1 MMSISCGIRATFKA
15 TTVRK
20 RPVKAFDYSFATLL
34 KRALTGQ
41 MGWQHAWRSPRPRAS
56 YDVVIIGGG
65 GHGLATAY
73 YLAKQHSVTSVA
85 VLEKGWLG
93 GGNTG
98 RNTTN
103 VRSDYL
109 FPESAALYDLALHLY
124 EGLAREINF
133 NIMLSQR
140 GWLTLIHDQ
149 HQMQAAQ
156 HKANWLACNGVDG
169 ELIDKYQLRRM
180 LPHLNGDDDARYPVL
195 GAFRQKR
202 GGTIRHD
209 AVAWG
214 YARAADRLGV
224 DIIQNCEVTGFE
236 KSGERIFAIRTS
248 QGRIA
253 CDRVGM
259 AVAGNS
265 SVLAEMA
272 GFRLPVTSHSL
283 QAMVSEPIKPI
294 LDHVV
299 ISPETG
305 VYINQTQKGELVMG
319 GVLDLYQSYAQCG
332 NFPTIEKVVT
342 AAVEMFPIFG
352 QLRLMRHWAG
362 TVDIVPDSSPIL
374 GSTPLENLYI
384 NCGWGTGGFKA
395 IPAGGLLLA
404 HSLGTGRTH
413 PLAAKFGLD
422 RFRSNHLLDEGAAS
436 GIAH

>member
-1 MMSISCGIRATFKA
+1 VNPS
-15 TTVRK
+15 
-20 RPVKAFDYSFATLL
+20 DYSFLGLL
-34 KRALTGQ
+34 KRAAAGPQ
-41 MGWQHAWRSPRPRAS
+41 GWRPAWRSAAPCTS

-73 YLAKQHSVTSVA
+73 YLAKRYGITRVA

-103 VRSDYL
+103 VRSDYM
-109 FPESAALYDLALHLY
+109 FPESVAIYDLALRLY

-140 GWLTLIHDQ
+140 GWLTLIHNQ
-149 HQMQAAQ
+149 HQMESAQ
-156 HKANWLACNGVDG
+156 HKSNWLACNGVDG
-169 ELIDKYQLRRM
+169 EIIGRDEARRM
-180 LPHLNGDDDARYPVL
+180 LPELSRCESVRFPVL
-195 GAFRQKR
+195 GAFLQRR

-214 YARAADRLGV
+214 LARAADRLGV
-224 DIIQNCEVTGFE
+224 DIIESCEATGFE
-236 KSGERIFAIRTS
+236 KHNGRINAVLTTR
-248 QGRIA
+248 GRIA

-259 AVAGNS
+259 AVAGHS
-265 SVLAEMA
+265 TVLAEKA
-272 GFRLPVTSHSL
+272 GFRLPVTSHAL

-299 ISPETG
+299 ISPATG

-319 GVLDLYQSYAQCG
+319 GVLDLYQSYAQRG
-332 NFPTIEKVVT
+332 TFPTIEKVIT
-342 AAVEMFPIFG
+342 GAVEMFPIFG
-352 QLRLMRHWAG
+352 QLRLMRHWSG
-362 TVDIVPDSSPIL
+362 IVDIVPDSSPIL
-374 GSTPLENLYI
+374 GPTPIENLFI

-404 HSLGTGRTH
+404 HSLATGRTH
-413 PLAAKFGLD
+413 PLAERFGLD
-422 RFRSNHLLDEGAAS
+422 RFCSNRLIDEGAAA

>member
-1 MMSISCGIRATFKA
+1 
-15 TTVRK
+15 
-20 RPVKAFDYSFATLL
+20 VKLRSNPSHRSFFANKELFLVNSLDYSFLTLL

-41 MGWQHAWRSPRPRAS
+41 RGWQPAWRSADPRAS
-56 YDVVIIGGG
+56 YDVIIIGGG

-73 YLAKQHSVTSVA
+73 YLAKQYGITRVA

-103 VRSDYL
+103 VRSDYM
-109 FPESAALYDLALHLY
+109 FPASAAVYDLALRLY
-124 EGLAREINF
+124 EGLARDINF

-140 GWLTLIHDQ
+140 GWLTLIHNQ
-149 HQMQAAQ
+149 HQRESAQ
-156 HKANWLACNGVDG
+156 HKVNWLACNGVDG
-169 ELIDKYQLRRM
+169 EIIGREEVRRM
-180 LPHLNGDDDARYPVL
+180 LPHLNWGENARYPVQ
-195 GAFRQKR
+195 GAFLQKR

-209 AVAWG
+209 AVTWG
-214 YARAADRLGV
+214 FARAADRLGV

-236 KSGERIFAIRTS
+236 KSGERIDAVLTTR
-248 QGRIA
+248 GRIG
-253 CDRVGM
+253 CNRVGM
-259 AVAGNS
+259 AVAGHS
-265 SVLAEMA
+265 SVIARQA
-272 GFRLPVTSHSL
+272 GFRLPVTSHAL

-299 ISPETG
+299 ISPGTG

-319 GVLDLYQSYAQCG
+319 GVLDLYHSYAQRG
-332 NFPTIEKVVT
+332 NFPTIEKVIT

-362 TVDIVPDSSPIL
+362 IVDIVPDSSPIL
-374 GSTPLENLYI
+374 GPTPVENLFI

-404 HSLGTGRTH
+404 HSLATGRTH
-413 PLAAKFGLD
+413 QLAEKFGLD
-422 RFRSNHLLDEGAAS
+422 RFRSNRLIDEGAAA

>member
-1 MMSISCGIRATFKA
+1 MKVMNIMQRYSLLNLIRHARRGNISW
-15 TTVRK
+15 
-20 RPVKAFDYSFATLL
+20 RP
-34 KRALTGQ
+34 
-41 MGWQHAWRSPRPRAS
+41 AWRTAVPRPT

-73 YLAKQHSVTSVA
+73 YLAKEHGITNVA
-85 VLEKGWLG
+85 VIEKGWLG

-103 VRSDYL
+103 VRSDYM
-109 FPESAALYDLALHLY
+109 FPESSAIYDLALRLY

-140 GWLTLIHDQ
+140 GWLTLIHNQ
-149 HQMQAAQ
+149 HQLESAQ
-156 HKANWLACNGVDG
+156 HKVNWLACNGVDG
-169 ELIDKYQLRRM
+169 EILAPDEVRRM
-180 LPHLNGDDDARYPVL
+180 LPTLNMGSDARFPVL

-214 YARAADRLGV
+214 LARAADRLGV
-224 DIIQNCEVTGFE
+224 DIIQNCEVTGFQMC
-236 KSGERIFAIRTS
+236 GERIDAVLTTC
-248 QGRIA
+248 GRIE
-253 CDRVGM
+253 CGRVGM
-259 AVAGNS
+259 AVAGHS
-265 SVLAEMA
+265 TMIATMA
-272 GFRLPVTSHSL
+272 GFRLPVTSHAL
-283 QAMVSEPIKPI
+283 QAMVSEPVKPI

-299 ISPETG
+299 LSPGTG

-319 GVLDLYQSYAQCG
+319 GVLDLYQSYAQRG
-332 NFPTIEKVVT
+332 NFPTIEKVIT

-362 TVDIVPDSSPIL
+362 IVDIVPDSSPIL
-374 GSTPLENLYI
+374 GPTPVKNLFI

-404 HSLGTGRTH
+404 YSLATGRTH
-413 PLAAKFGLD
+413 PLAEKFGLE
-422 RFRSNHLLDEGAAS
+422 RFRSNRLIDEGAAA